1 MRSGT
6 TNDERLEKTRN
17 LNKSVRK
24 AVLNFK
30 PPEQLTVSDWSDKY
44 RRLSAENSAEAGPWR
59 TSRDTVPEGDHGC
72 VHGSAC
78 ASNCG
83 CGIVPGRKNRN
94 GNEHDGVHDRHR
106 SGTYH
111 VRSAYS
117 GQCKR
122 HLKAANCTDDS
133 GHEAS
138 AEENCDVKK
147 P

>member
-59 TSRDTVPEGDHGC
+59 TSRTPYLKEIMDAFTDPR
-72 VHGSAC
+72 VHRIAVV
-78 ASNCG
+78 ASSQVGKTEMEMNMMAYM
-83 CGIVPGRKNRN
+83 IDIDPGPPCSFCLQWTMQKTSQ
-94 GNEHDGVHDRHR
+94 
-106 SGTYH
+106 SG
-111 VRSAYS
+111 
-117 GQCKR
+117 
-122 HLKAANCTDDS
+122 NCTDDS
-133 GHEAS
+133 GHEAA

>member
-1 MRSGT
+1 MSG
-6 TNDERLEKTRN
+6 RQ
-17 LNKSVRK
+17 
-24 AVLNFK
+24 VLNFK

-59 TSRDTVPEGDHGC
+59 TSRTPYLKEIMDAFTDPR
-72 VHGSAC
+72 VHRIAVV
-78 ASNCG
+78 ASSQVGKTEMEMNMMAYM
-83 CGIVPGRKNRN
+83 IDIDPG
-94 GNEHDGVHDRHR
+94 
-106 SGTYH
+106 TCH

-122 HLKAANCTDDS
+122 HLKATNCTDDS
-133 GHEAS
+133 GHEAA